1 MSLRAH
7 IWSLISNRA
16 NCTFILFA
24 VQLGKGEF
32 KIKLTAEA
40 EEKVTASRNLID
52 EIVKENRVVYGITTG
67 FGKFARTVIE
77 KGLCDTFQIRKV
89 FIELFRLFRK
99 VARAAGKSYS
109 EPRRGRGQGSHA
121 GEDSDV
127 AGPQVEGGL
136 NILIIQ

>member
-1 MSLRAH
+1 M
-7 IWSLISNRA
+7 
-16 NCTFILFA
+16 
-24 VQLGKGEF
+24 
-32 KIKLTAEA
+32 
-40 EEKVTASRNLID
+40 TASRNLID

-109 EPRRGRGQGSHA
+109 EPRRGRGQGSHS

-127 AGPQVEGGL
+127 ARPQVEGGL
-136 NILIIQ
+136 NRQITQ